1 MKLLAD
7 ECVTASTVHA
17 LRDAGY
23 DIEWIAETLPGANDQ
38 DVLAHAVARGRLL
51 LTADKDFGELTIR
64 FGHPCLGIILMSLA
78 SLPAAERASRTV
90 VALQTV
96 AGDAA
101 GHLIVI
107 EPRRIRRRAL
117 HYP

>member
-7 ECVTASTVHA
+7 ECVAASTVHA
-17 LRDAGY
+17 LRDAGC
-23 DIEWIAETLPGANDQ
+23 DIEWISETLPGAHDQ
-38 DVLAHAVARGRLL
+38 DVLAHAVASGRLL

-64 FGHPCLGIILMSLA
+64 FGHPCLGIILMSLT
-78 SLPAAERASRTV
+78 SLPAAERAARTV
-90 VALQTV
+90 AALQVV

-101 GHLIVI
+101 GHIVVI

-117 HYP
+117 RYP